1 MDTEQDDMDSVQ
13 DDLKVDSEQDDA
25 YSKQDTVKWTVSRTM
40 STVSRKH

>member
-1 MDTEQDDMDSVQ
+1 MDSVQ

-40 STVSRKH
+40 STVSRKQ